1 MYLYDYVDSFEN
13 DICKFYSSVK
23 DESVSEKDYLHVI
36 NVWNTL
42 KKENNGWLSWSLF
55 KNKRFIISGYFW
67 KVY

>member
-42 KKENNGWLSWSLF
+42 KKENNG
-55 KNKRFIISGYFW
+55 
-67 KVY
+67 

>member
-42 KKENNGWLSWSLF
+42 KKENNGWSSWSLF
-55 KNKRFIISGYFW
+55 KNKRFIISEYFW